1 MLTSKSFFPVML
13 LFVVTFVSTSV
24 LGKSPSCDN
33 RANNTNKKLLECVT
47 LDGVRE
53 HQAALQSIADGNSGI
68 RSVGT
73 SGYSDS
79 VDYVVQRMTA
89 AGYDVTLQEFDAPGP
104 ISTYNVFAE
113 TQKGDPKDVIM
124 VGAHLDSVNTGPGI
138 QDNGSGSAAILEVA
152 EQMANVKTR
161 NKVRFAWWGAEE
173 SGLAG
178 SDHYVHTLSPE
189 EKDNIAMY
197 LNFDMIGSP
206 NFVRFIY
213 DGEGVPCSIQ
223 SFFEGFYANHDLEY
237 ELISPTAYSSAHQT
251 FIDAG
256 IPSGGLFTG
265 ATVIKTPEQ
274 AAIFGGTAG
283 DQYDP
288 CYHLACD
295 TFDNVSL
302 EVLDQNS
309 DAIAAAI
316 LYFAKQKNQ

>member
-1 MLTSKSFFPVML
+1 MLAFRSIFSLTL
-13 LFVVTFVSTSV
+13 LSVVTLLSTSV
-24 LGKSPSCDN
+24 LGGSPSCDK
-33 RANNTNKKLLECVT
+33 RTNNTNKKLLECVT
-47 LDGVRE
+47 VEGVRE
-53 HQAALQSIADGNSGI
+53 HQAAFQAIADGNDGI

-73 SGYSDS
+73 TGYSGS
-79 VDYVVQRMTA
+79 VDYVVQRMTT
-89 AGYDVTLQEFDAPGP
+89 AGYDVTIQEFDAPGS

-113 TQKGDPKDVIM
+113 TQSGDTTKVIM
-124 VGAHLDSVNTGPGI
+124 VGAHLDSVSTGPGI

-152 EQMANVKTR
+152 EQMAKVKPR

-173 SGLAG
+173 AALAG
-178 SDHYVHTLSPE
+178 SNYYVNTLSPE
-189 EKDNIAMY
+189 QKDNIALY

-223 SFFEGFYANHDLEY
+223 SFFESFYASQDLEY
-237 ELISPTAYSSAHQT
+237 ELLSPTLFSSSHQT
-251 FIDAG
+251 FIEAG

-265 ATVIKTPEQ
+265 AEAIKTAEQ
-274 AAIFGGTAG
+274 VAIFGGTAG

-316 LYFAKQKNQ
+316 LFFAKQKNR